1 MSKEQDHKRSKQTG
15 DDEDSHQHQ
24 AGSRT
29 DRDIDEWKHRE
40 PYAVHDVEKNEKFS
54 VKWEGACHCGKV
66 TYQLSREKPLAAK
79 YCHCTTCQRLH
90 GAPFQWAAIFHK
102 SDINF
107 TNGHHELGWYDPTAK
122 STTHHLPCKV
132 SCAYCRSPIMDEG
145 RNMIL
150 LFPPLIKKI
159 NTPEGRE
166 AFRPTCHMFYA
177 QRVAEGFKG
186 DGLVKW
192 KGLDNMSDLLD
203 DDENVLV
210 KWEDGLDEQKMDE
223 KKREFLEFTQKEGEV
238 KRVKKSDD

>member
-1 MSKEQDHKRSKQTG
+1 MSKEQDHIPSKQDG
-15 DDEDSHQHQ
+15 ESPEAHQYQ
-24 AGSRT
+24 AGSTT
-29 DRDIDEWKHRE
+29 DRPEDEWKHRE
-40 PYAVHDVEKNEKFS
+40 PYRVHDGEEFD
-54 VKWEGACHCGKV
+54 VKWEGQCHCGKV
-66 TYQLSREKPLAAK
+66 TYQLSRDKPLAAK

-107 TNGHHELGWYDPTAK
+107 TNGHHDLGWYDPTNK

-166 AFRPTCHMFYA
+166 AFRPTCHMFYP
-177 QRVAEGFKG
+177 QRVASFKG
-186 DGLVKW
+186 DGIVKW
-192 KGLDNMSDLLD
+192 KGLDNSSDLLD
-203 DDENVLV
+203 DEGNVLV
-210 KWEDGLDEQKMDE
+210 KWEDGMDDKKME
-223 KKREFLEFTQKEGEV
+223 AKKREFLEFTQREEV
-238 KRVKKSDD
+238 KRVKKTDG